1 MLLSPPTP
9 QDELLGLQAQQD
21 GRGPAAQIDSD
32 VLFRQGETAA
42 GEGTFTPRLVL
53 WDLSGALGGVSAGG
67 SLYRDSSSNSRV
79 VVSTWAGRQ
88 EVHRARPVNKS
99 AFTAELEAEAEAE
112 DWEEQGGADE
122 AGAGPSPLEAA
133 ARQLD
138 AGPSGSG
145 SSSGGSGGVRYWTD
159 FLKAHLHPRS
169 VQQLA
174 GAWHGLMPF
183 GGWGDGAEHWR
194 SEEQREEMMERIR

>member
-1 MLLSPPTP
+1 MLLQPLTP

-21 GRGPAAQIDSD
+21 GRGPAAQIDCD

-42 GEGTFTPRLVL
+42 GEGTFTPRLLL

-67 SLYRDSSSNSRV
+67 SLYRDSSSSSGA

-88 EVHRARPVNKS
+88 EVHRARPVSKS

-112 DWEEQGGADE
+112 DWEEQGDADA
-122 AGAGPSPLEAA
+122 AGAGPSVLEAA

-138 AGPSGSG
+138 AGTSGSG

-174 GAWHGLMPF
+174 GAWHGLTPF

>member
-1 MLLSPPTP
+1 M
-9 QDELLGLQAQQD
+9 QDEILGLQAQQD
-21 GRGPAAQIDSD
+21 GHGPAAQIDSE
-32 VLFRQGETAA
+32 VLFRQGETPA

-67 SLYRDSSSNSRV
+67 SLYRDSSSSGSGA
-79 VVSTWAGRQ
+79 VVSTWAGGQ
-88 EVHRARPVNKS
+88 EVHCARPVSKS

-112 DWEEQGGADE
+112 EWEEQGAPGA
-122 AGAGPSPLEAA
+122 AAAGPSPLEAA

-138 AGPSGSG
+138 AGPSSSGSG
-145 SSSGGSGGVRYWTD
+145 GGVRYWTD

-174 GAWHGLMPF
+174 GAWHGLTPF
-183 GGWGDGAEHWR
+183 GGWGDASDHWR
-194 SEEQREEMMERIR
+194 SEEQREEMLERIR